1 MKRHPLLKYLKEHDC
16 EFLREGAKH
25 DIYWNTSNGKTS
37 TVPRHIEIADI
48 LARKICKD
56 LAIPPPR

>member
-1 MKRHPLLKYLKEHDC
+1 MKRYSLLKDLREHDC
-16 EFLREGAKH
+16 KFLREESKH
-25 DIYWNTSNGKTS
+25 DIYPNTLNGKTS

-56 LAIPPPR
+56 LAILPPR